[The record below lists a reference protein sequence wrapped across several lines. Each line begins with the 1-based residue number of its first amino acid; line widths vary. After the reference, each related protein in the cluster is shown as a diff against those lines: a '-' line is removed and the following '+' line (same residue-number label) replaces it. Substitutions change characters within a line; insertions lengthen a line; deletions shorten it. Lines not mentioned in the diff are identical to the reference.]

1 MSSEAPGAAAPP
13 LSALPPSALPPST
26 RAPWGW
32 REAGLGVFLA
42 LALFFVI
49 GAAVV
54 YPLEARFGKDSVGAL
69 FGQAAAVIL
78 LDGGLV
84 AIVYLL
90 VSKRGGTWRQVGLRR
105 PDLPAP
111 SWYGSV
117 RRALRVLL
125 GFSPPWLVW
134 VVLSS
139 LVASFFVIEAYAVVV
154 TVADI
159 DVLKPSPQ
167 VEQPFFDHRQVLAL
181 LAVAVVLTAPF
192 AEEGFFRG
200 FVFGGLR
207 GVFGLWPA
215 AFVSGFV
222 FSLAHSDVGLMIPFT
237 LVGVILAYSYQK
249 TGSLVT
255 PISIHLLF
263 NLTSFL
269 ILAFVPGARG

>member
-1 MSSEAPGAAAPP
+1 MSSEALGATAPP
-13 LSALPPSALPPST
+13 LGALPPST

-32 REAGLGVFLA
+32 REAGLGVVLA

-69 FGQAAAVIL
+69 FGQAGAVIL

-111 SWYGSV
+111 SWYASV
-117 RRALRVLL
+117 RRALSVLV

-134 VVLSS
+134 VALSS

-192 AEEGFFRG
+192 AEEVFFRG

-222 FSLAHSDVGLMIPFT
+222 FSLAHTDVGLMIPFT
-237 LVGVILAYSYQK
+237 LVGVILAYTYEK